1 MIFSPFNQYQ
11 YQSTFPTPHKS
22 NVSLINWIS
31 LDVTPINLNYYL
43 KSDESDLNFH
53 VSFFNMSMN
62 VFPLQLPQ
70 RGRVGIPTSSPLG
83 RLGGDSGEYRSR
95 TDDLYGASVAL

>member
-1 MIFSPFNQYQ
+1 MI
-11 YQSTFPTPHKS
+11 
-22 NVSLINWIS
+22 L
-31 LDVTPINLNYYL
+31 INLNYYL
-43 KSDESDLNFH
+43 KLNLKSNLNFH

-70 RGRVGIPTSSPLG
+70 RERVGVPTSSPLG

-95 TDDLYGASVAL
+95 TDDLLRARQAL